1 MPSRPAS
8 KTSVLYV
15 RKKDAKLLKTR
26 LEQAALLD
34 KRFRMTPVEASAA
47 AGADGADAA
56 AASQRVEAPHDC
68 IAVPVTRECVA
79 RTARDAT
86 CVNEW
91 KDGRFQ
97 WPGSDGDVMGR
108 LVVGLGEYA
117 CPHSTKMLGNK
128 RNVTP
133 LPGDYL
139 TIDSAAKDGAASD
152 PLPPL
157 THVQQA
163 LIESLMSWLQD
174 SSKRAEV
181 QTLVRKLSNQTCP
194 HKLEVLGDDGTV
206 VIPRYAL
213 FDNTDC
219 AVKRRTTTSS
229 EFRSEKE
236 GTTTSSEFRDL
247 LESVIRMNAS
257 EPEGNVARRQVVAR
271 VVQAKLWDTLAT
283 MHNTWRVVR
292 RGDIDPGSGV
302 RQSGHR
308 LLHPNP
314 PRGDCNRGHL
324 PTETG
329 PAAPGWITVTEH
341 GIRQSFDLTR
351 VMFSRGNVTEKQR
364 FGALVRPGER
374 VLDMYAGIGY
384 YTLPALVHG
393 GAAHVTACEWNP
405 AALRALRHNLR
416 AHGVTEGKGGRV
428 AVLEGDCRVS
438 LRRLLAAPPDAAAP
452 SGGRAACRRFE
463 FDRVSLGLLPSSEGG
478 WALAVRCLDKDAG
491 GWLHVHGNVATAER
505 QAWAGW
511 LCRTLAAA
519 ADAAGRARWTA
530 ACAHV
535 ERVKSFAPRV
545 DHVVADVFVG
555 PRDSTRISDLRGFE
569 ITDVCEDVR
578 PPSCALN
585 AGGVLHQSWMRC
597 G

>member
-34 KRFRMTPVEASAA
+34 KRFRMTPVDASAA
-47 AGADGADAA
+47 AGADGAGAA
-56 AASQRVEAPHDC
+56 AASQRVEALHDC
-68 IAVPVTRECVA
+68 IAVPVTRECMA

-91 KDGRFQ
+91 KDDRFQ
-97 WPGSDGDVMGR
+97 WPDSDGDVMGQ

-128 RNVTP
+128 RNVTR

-139 TIDSAAKDGAASD
+139 TMDSAAEDGAASD

-219 AVKRRTTTSS
+219 AV
-229 EFRSEKE
+229 E
-236 GTTTSSEFRDL
+236 GRTTTSSEFRDL

-257 EPEGNVARRQVVAR
+257 EPEGNVAQRQAVAR

-283 MHNTWRVVR
+283 IHNTWRVVR

-302 RQSGHR
+302 RQS
-308 LLHPNP
+308 
-314 PRGDCNRGHL
+314 
-324 PTETG
+324 
-329 PAAPGWITVTEH
+329 A
-341 GIRQSFDLTR
+341 S
-351 VMFSRGNVTEKQR
+351 
-364 FGALVRPGER
+364 
-374 VLDMYAGIGY
+374 
-384 YTLPALVHG
+384 
-393 GAAHVTACEWNP
+393 
-405 AALRALRHNLR
+405 
-416 AHGVTEGKGGRV
+416 
-428 AVLEGDCRVS
+428 
-438 LRRLLAAPPDAAAP
+438 
-452 SGGRAACRRFE
+452 
-463 FDRVSLGLLPSSEGG
+463 
-478 WALAVRCLDKDAG
+478 
-491 GWLHVHGNVATAER
+491 
-505 QAWAGW
+505 AWG
-511 LCRTLAAA
+511 
-519 ADAAGRARWTA
+519 
-530 ACAHV
+530 
-535 ERVKSFAPRV
+535 
-545 DHVVADVFVG
+545 
-555 PRDSTRISDLRGFE
+555 
-569 ITDVCEDVR
+569 
-578 PPSCALN
+578 
-585 AGGVLHQSWMRC
+585 
-597 G
+597 